1 MNNITK
7 RWNIIVIVILA
18 VFSLSKCTQSCSRQ
32 TIINNKELTI
42 YEKDSLLKVAND
54 SINILN
60 TKIQIYEERIS
71 GLTNSLTIQE
81 EAARRISEAKK
92 NISVTVKERK

>member
-18 VFSLSKCTQSCSRQ
+18 IFSLSKCTQSCSRK
-32 TIINNKELTI
+32 TIINNKEITI
-42 YEKDSLLKVAND
+42 HEKDSLLKVAND
-54 SINILN
+54 SINMLN